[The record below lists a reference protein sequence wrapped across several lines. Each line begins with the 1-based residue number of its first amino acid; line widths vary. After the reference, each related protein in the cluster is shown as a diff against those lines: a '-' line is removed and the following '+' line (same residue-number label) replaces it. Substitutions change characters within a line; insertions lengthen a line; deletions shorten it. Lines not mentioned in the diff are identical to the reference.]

1 MKKPHPKLDLRT
13 RHKVMICYVH
23 YSTEM
28 RFCQVNIEFGK
39 TYWSDEEPEVYGE
52 RLSFDDLQTIE
63 EGEIVL
69 VEDDAEVEPY
79 GGVAARLYSLN
90 DYCAEFDRGKSK
102 LIVVCREDMDE
113 SDEDGGDFAMVW
125 RIRNHDKQ
133 EIKEEP
139 EMIVTEQRTPPADAN
154 LAVTEQYTTA
164 YNLNVKIHTSMQA
177 IQQNLYDMCSALK
190 QMRDGKLYKELGYQN
205 FEEYCE
211 KETPFSRRQAYKYI
225 TIMETLP
232 NDFVNSS
239 SQIGVQ
245 KMYLLTALTDDQREE
260 LTQTVDLESTTVR
273 ELKAQIAALQSQN
286 ADTEKARIDAEER
299 AQKWY
304 DEAQGAKE
312 EAKEA
317 EEAKERNRLTLVGLM
332 EKKQEQVRQLEA
344 KIKELENQPQDV
356 AVVDRT
362 EEIDRL
368 NAEIAALREKLAEKP
383 DMQLPM
389 NVEPIYQQ
397 DTKAVYNAYLRSVTT
412 TLENLCRFIR
422 TNRSDKNHDY
432 FEENFRLTLEN
443 AVKSIEEE

>member
-1 MKKPHPKLDLRT
+1 MKKPHPNGGSDTAQRN
-13 RHKVMICYVH
+13 ICYVH

-79 GGVAARLYSLN
+79 GAVAARLYSLN

-139 EMIVTEQRTPPADAN
+139 EMIVTENRTPPADAN

-211 KETPFSRRQAYKYI
+211 NGAGIGRRHAYRFI
-225 TIMETLP
+225 TILETLP
-232 NDFVNSS
+232 PDFVTSM
-239 SQIGVQ
+239 SQIGMT
-245 KMYLLTALTDDQREE
+245 KLTLLTALTDDQREE

-286 ADTEKARIDAEER
+286 AATEKARQDAEER

-304 DEAQGAKE
+304 DEAQDAQ
-312 EAKEA
+312 
-317 EEAKERNRLTLVGLM
+317 EAKERNRLTLVGLM

>member
-1 MKKPHPKLDLRT
+1 M
-13 RHKVMICYVH
+13 
-23 YSTEM
+23 
-28 RFCQVNIEFGK
+28 NIEFGK
-39 TYWSDEEPEVYGE
+39 TYWNDEEPDVYGE
-52 RLSFDDLQTIE
+52 RLRFDDLQTLE

-69 VEDDAEVEPY
+69 VEDDAEVTPY
-79 GGVAARLYSLN
+79 GGVAARLYSL
-90 DYCAEFDRGKSK
+90 DDVCAKFDRGTSK

-113 SDEDGGDFAMVW
+113 PDEDGGDFAMVW
-125 RIRNHDKQ
+125 RIRNNNKQ

-139 EMIVTEQRTPPADAN
+139 EMIVTENRTPPADAN

-260 LTQTVDLESTTVR
+260 ITQTVDLESTTVR
-273 ELKAQIAALQSQN
+273 ELKAQISALQSQN
-286 ADTEKARIDAEER
+286 ADSEKARLDAETR

-304 DEAQGAKE
+304 DEAQDKGEKITRLNEKISQQENQIE
-312 EAKEA
+312 ELESRPVEVAVPEPSHEVQNLEDA
-317 EEAKERNRLTLVGLM
+317 MRRINREHEEWS
-332 EKKQEQVRQLEA
+332 A
-344 KIKELENQPQDV
+344 KIQDEHFKHV
-356 AVVDRT
+356 QEIHAKHR
-362 EEIDRL
+362 EETD
-368 NAEIAALREKLAEKP
+368 ALRAEYEEKLANAQSAGTPAPDDKEVFKVYLAAVIDASKRMMSFLSAHPNDACSAQAEKFFQT
-383 DMQLPM
+383 MLQEV
-389 NVEPIYQQ
+389 NNEQ
-397 DTKAVYNAYLRSVTT
+397 AV
-412 TLENLCRFIR
+412 
-422 TNRSDKNHDY
+422 
-432 FEENFRLTLEN
+432 
-443 AVKSIEEE
+443 